1 MAIPIR
7 SVLQRLRY
15 PRSRWDLRGVPFHGL
30 LGWGFGDPERIVR
43 SADLIVAVDVMTKRQ
58 VLVYGEVAMFPV
70 EFGGASLIFQ
80 VLAVELDLDTEE
92 VNTLATLVEFVKG
105 DHDLPWEVD

>member
-1 MAIPIR
+1 LAR
-7 SVLQRLRY
+7 
-15 PRSRWDLRGVPFHGL
+15 DLRGIPFHGF
-30 LGWGFGDPERIVR
+30 LGWGFGDPDRIVE

-58 VLVYGEVAMFPV
+58 ILVYGEVAMFSV
-70 EFGGASLIFQ
+70 EFGGESKMFQ

-92 VNTLATLVEFVKG
+92 ISTLATIVEFVKG

>member
-1 MAIPIR
+1 MVIPIR
-7 SVLQRLRY
+7 RVLQRLRY
-15 PRSRWDLRGVPFHGL
+15 PRSPLDLRGVPFHGL

-58 VLVYGEVAMFPV
+58 ILVYGEVAMFPV
-70 EFGGASLIFQ
+70 EFAGASQIFQ

>member
-1 MAIPIR
+1 MKTPVD

-15 PRSRWDLRGVPFHGL
+15 PRSPWDLRGIPFHGF
-30 LGWGFGDPERIVR
+30 LGWGFGDPERIVG
-43 SADLIVAVDVMTKRQ
+43 SADLIVAIDVMTKRQ
-58 VLVYGEVAMFPV
+58 ILVYGEVAMFPV
-70 EFGGASLIFQ
+70 EFGGESKIFQ

-92 VNTLATLVEFVKG
+92 ISTLATLVEFVKG